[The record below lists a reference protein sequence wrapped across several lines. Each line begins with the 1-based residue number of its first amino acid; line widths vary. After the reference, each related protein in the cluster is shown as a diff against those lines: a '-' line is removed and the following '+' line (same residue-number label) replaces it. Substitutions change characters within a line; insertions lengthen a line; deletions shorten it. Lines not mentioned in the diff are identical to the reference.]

1 MQGDPA
7 TGFFP
12 PPFVPHETLGAFFL
26 AFRVRVSNAARM
38 NDSEK
43 DVPGPISLA
52 ALLMTIVLALF
63 LWGLILRFCGVI

>member
-1 MQGDPA
+1 
-7 TGFFP
+7 
-12 PPFVPHETLGAFFL
+12 
-26 AFRVRVSNAARM
+26 M